1 MAENE
6 MNEEKR
12 KKLLMT
18 IGLAAK
24 AGKIIYGTPL
34 ICEGL
39 RQKGEKKPVVVLEAS
54 DTSENTHKK
63 LSDKCA
69 FYETPL
75 IKLPATMSEISAAVG
90 KTSLVAALGI
100 KDIGL
105 AEAVLGKLD

>member
-6 MNEEKR
+6 LNEEKR

-24 AGKIIYGTPL
+24 AGKIICGTPL

-39 RQKGEKKPVVVLEAS
+39 RQKGKGKPVIVLEGS
-54 DTSENTHKK
+54 DTSENTHKR

-75 IKLPATMSEISAAVG
+75 IKLPASMSEISAAVG

-100 KDIGL
+100 KDTGL
-105 AEAVLGKLD
+105 ADAILSKLD